1 MDDEIFSTRKLY
13 EALQAINLSYNS
25 NKTEVL
31 EDGLTWKE
39 SKIKEIVG
47 DQDVDTNRVAIP
59 FYKKN
64 AVPGKDLAAG
74 YVIQV
79 DDEILISYRGTIGL
93 SEIANDLRAKTSPIK
108 LSNGENINIHA
119 GFNDEYQQSKKS
131 MNAALYKMREMN
143 NSIDAPITFTGH
155 SLGAAISQ
163 IAALDQ
169 ITATPKENIQVVT
182 FGGPRV
188 FDNSASQV
196 YNKHLEKNTLRI
208 KVAGD
213 HVTNVPPKPP
223 YMHAGEHITMKTR
236 NKASGTHI
244 MPAYNDLLNQIFKK
258 HPEGVITQV
267 DIKKNAEDRIKQ
279 KQLKSN
285 IKKEISSERIS
296 RIKSALIHASKGN
309 LSKAHA
315 TVVNAEH
322 RKKLLEE
329 KASLKK

>member
-169 ITATPKENIQVVT
+169 ITATPKKT
-182 FGGPRV
+182 F
-188 FDNSASQV
+188 
-196 YNKHLEKNTLRI
+196 
-208 KVAGD
+208 
-213 HVTNVPPKPP
+213 
-223 YMHAGEHITMKTR
+223 
-236 NKASGTHI
+236 
-244 MPAYNDLLNQIFKK
+244 
-258 HPEGVITQV
+258 
-267 DIKKNAEDRIKQ
+267 
-279 KQLKSN
+279 
-285 IKKEISSERIS
+285 
-296 RIKSALIHASKGN
+296 
-309 LSKAHA
+309 
-315 TVVNAEH
+315 
-322 RKKLLEE
+322 KL
-329 KASLKK
+329 